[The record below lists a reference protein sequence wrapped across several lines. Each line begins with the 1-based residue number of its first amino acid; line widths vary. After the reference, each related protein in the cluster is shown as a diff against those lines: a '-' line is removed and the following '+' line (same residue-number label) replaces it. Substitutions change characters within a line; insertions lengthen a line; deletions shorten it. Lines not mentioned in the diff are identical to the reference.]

1 MQGRQV
7 WIYDT
12 EFDDAEALEQV
23 ERTRKAYASQRWE
36 KKHSEDALLR
46 IQSRDRRPQFQEK
59 DGEPELDR
67 ALRRGLWFYGG
78 LQQDDGHWP
87 GDYGGPMFL
96 MPGLLVAL
104 HTMEQLDKVVSP
116 AHREEMER
124 YLRNHQNKDGGYG
137 LHIEGGST
145 MFGTVLNYVSLRLL
159 GVDADDPVT
168 KQAREWILSR
178 GGATHVPS
186 WGKFWLAVL
195 GVYDWLG
202 MNPMPP
208 EMWLLPYALPMHPGR
223 FWCHCRMVYLP
234 MSYVYGKRGTAKPC
248 DLTDQ
253 IKQEL
258 YTENYDEIDWNAAR
272 NLCAK
277 EDLYY
282 PHPLVQDVLWWT
294 LYQFEPLLDGS
305 KLRSKALAH
314 VMEHIHYEDDNTRY
328 VDIGPVNKVINML
341 CCWFEDPD
349 SVAVKKHIPRLFDYL
364 WVAEDG
370 MKMQGYNGSQ
380 LWDTS
385 FAVQAIGET
394 GFQEEFAYMM
404 KAANSY
410 IDVAQVR
417 EDCAPPLDKYYRH
430 ISKGAWPF
438 STRDHGWPITDCT
451 SEGLKAALVLANMSP
466 ELVGP
471 HISAERLYDCVNVIL
486 SFQNK
491 DNGWATYENTRSY
504 AALEIINPA
513 ETFGDIMIDYSYVE
527 CSSACITA
535 LSAFRK
541 RYPNHRAAEINS
553 AIERGLS
560 FLEGQQRKDGS
571 WYGSW
576 GVCFTYAGWFGVEGL
591 VAGGKTFEN
600 SVHIRKA
607 SEFLLSKQL
616 PDGGW
621 GESYLSCQDK
631 EYTHLEGGRSH
642 VVNTSWALLTLLAA
656 GQAKVDPEPLHRAA
670 KNLIKMQE
678 SDGDWPQQEISGV
691 FNRNCMITY
700 ANYRNIFPLWALG
713 RYRKECGGG
722 CI

>member
-1 MQGRQV
+1 M
-7 WIYDT
+7 WIYDQEVT
-12 EFDDAEALEQV
+12 DAQALEQV
-23 ERTRKAYASQRWE
+23 EQTRRKYAAQRWD
-36 KKHSEDALLR
+36 KKHSDDALLR
-46 IQSRDRRPQFQEK
+46 IQSMGRRPLFQEK
-59 DGEPELDR
+59 EGESKLDR

-104 HTMEQLDKVVSP
+104 HTMGQLDRVLSP
-116 AHREEMER
+116 AHRKEMER

-159 GVDADDPVT
+159 GVDAEDHVT

-195 GVYDWLG
+195 GVYDWMG

-234 MSYVYGKRGTAKPC
+234 MSYVYGKRGTARPC

-258 YTENYDEIDWNAAR
+258 YTENYDDIDWNVAR

-305 KLRSKALAH
+305 KLRQKALSH
-314 VMEHIHYEDDNTRY
+314 VMEHVHYEDENTRY

-349 SVAVKKHIPRLFDYL
+349 SAAVKKHIPRLFDYL

-394 GFQEEFAYMM
+394 GFQEEFAYMLQ
-404 KAANSY
+404 AANAY
-410 IDVAQVR
+410 IDASQVR
-417 EDCAPPLDKYYRH
+417 EDCAPPLDRYYRH

-451 SEGLKAALVLANMSP
+451 SEGLKAALMLANMSP
-466 ELVGP
+466 ELVGK
-471 HISAERLYDCVNVIL
+471 HIPAERLYDCVNVIL

-535 LSAFRK
+535 LSAFRMQH
-541 RYPNHRAAEINS
+541 PNHRTSEINS
-553 AIERGLS
+553 AIDRGVS
-560 FLEGQQRKDGS
+560 FLEGQQREDGS

-591 VAGGKTFEN
+591 VAGGKTYEN
-600 SVHIRKA
+600 SPHIRKA
-607 SEFLLSKQL
+607 CEFLLSKQL

-631 EYTHLEGGRSH
+631 KYTHLEGGRSH
-642 VVNTSWALLTLLAA
+642 VVNTSWVLLTLLAA
-656 GQAKVDPEPLHRAA
+656 GQAKINPEPLHRAA
-670 KNLIKMQE
+670 KNLMKMQE
-678 SDGDWPQQEISGV
+678 NDGDWPQQEISGV

-713 RYRKECGGG
+713 RYRKECGGVSL
-722 CI
+722 